1 MEPGNRPYVDPS
13 TAPGDAGTEEWS
25 DTQPGTEGD
34 EKRHQARQPVVDPK
48 DGIVDGSP
56 AEEFIHDPDAIA
68 DRNEAEPG

>member
-56 AEEFIHDPDAIA
+56 AEEFIHDPDALA